1 MRKRDPEIQKHIES
15 VSMGHEVGHDGKSEW
30 AIFARR
36 KQAVRAMLIATAWP
50 VFMATLLSLSA
61 CAQSHTPASPLPK
74 SPNPAPLPESPLTI
88 AKDDRM
94 TDVPPSVSEPMQTA
108 NDLRDTL
115 LSLIS
120 EGKSWTTIEPR
131 TVASALNVRL
141 DKLPQYSDAF
151 GASGR
156 TTEGWLYRFSVERLS
171 SQDASYSFDAWMGQ
185 DRSGMEEGPNE
196 LCTLSFEDLSRRIV
210 ALGYTRS
217 TESMRMGPRTR
228 WGFSFDDAG
237 SNRRVVVPV
246 DVYRWEDAT
255 GTEQWCV
262 MGVGLG
268 VTSIHE

>member
-15 VSMGHEVGHDGKSEW
+15 VPMGHEVGHDGKFGW

-36 KQAVRAMLIATAWP
+36 KQAVRAMFIATAWP

-61 CAQSHTPASPLPK
+61 CAQSHTPTSPLPN

-94 TDVPPSVSEPMQTA
+94 TDVPPSFSEPMQTA

-131 TVASALNVRL
+131 TVASALNVQL

-156 TTEGWLYRFSVERLS
+156 TADGWLYRFSVERLS